1 MQDKE
6 QRKKIRSQNKEQ
18 KKNNPKNGEKN
29 INTKIG
35 IIKTI
40 ENKKKCNDSEY
51 FILIKYIIKIRGI
64 RY

>member
-6 QRKKIRSQNKEQ
+6 QRKKIRSQNKEH

-29 INTKIG
+29 NNTKIG

-40 ENKKKCNDSEY
+40 EDKKKCNDSEY
-51 FILIKYIIKIRGI
+51 FI
-64 RY
+64 

>member
-6 QRKKIRSQNKEQ
+6 QRKKIRSQNKEH

-29 INTKIG
+29 NNTTIG

-40 ENKKKCNDSEY
+40 KNKKKCNDSEY
-51 FILIKYIIKIRGI
+51 FI
-64 RY
+64 

>member
-18 KKNNPKNGEKN
+18 KKKNNPKNGEKN
-29 INTKIG
+29 NNTKIG

-51 FILIKYIIKIRGI
+51 FIRSI
-64 RY
+64 